1 MSKTVDNLMAAFAGE
16 SQANRKY
23 TAYAQQADKEGLGQ
37 VAKLFRAAAHAETIH
52 ALAHFRHAGKVGK
65 TAENLQDAI
74 GGETHEFTEMYPQ
87 MIKDAE
93 AEGNAKMAKWLDQV
107 SQVEACHASLYKKAV
122 ENDELVITATFPD
135 LDSQAVT
142 ISASRLIDSRGE
154 TAAYQT
160 RSISKVAGQG
170 VMIKITI
177 PLYEV
182 TS

>member
-93 AEGNAKMAKWLDQV
+93 AEGNAKMAKWLAQV
-107 SQVEACHASLYKKAV
+107 SQVEACHASLYKKAA
-122 ENDELVITATFPD
+122 ENAKAFEGDYYLCPVCGYTHEGPMEAG
-135 LDSQAVT
+135 
-142 ISASRLIDSRGE
+142 ASCPVCGCKGDKFFTVG
-154 TAAYQT
+154 
-160 RSISKVAGQG
+160 
-170 VMIKITI
+170 
-177 PLYEV
+177 
-182 TS
+182 

>member
-65 TAENLQDAI
+65 TKENLQDAI
-74 GGETHEFTEMYPQ
+74 SGETHECTVMYPQ

-93 AEGNAKMAKWLDQV
+93 AEGNARMAKWLDQV
-107 SQVEACHASLYKKAV
+107 SQVEACHASLYYLCPVCGYTHEGPMEAG
-122 ENDELVITATFPD
+122 
-135 LDSQAVT
+135 
-142 ISASRLIDSRGE
+142 ASCPVCGCKGDKFFTVG
-154 TAAYQT
+154 
-160 RSISKVAGQG
+160 
-170 VMIKITI
+170 
-177 PLYEV
+177 
-182 TS
+182 

>member
-74 GGETHEFTEMYPQ
+74 GRPVVEEDGTELGILADILDYPAGRIYVVKGKTEHLIPEQGGFIRSFDPETGKLT
-87 MIKDAE
+87 
-93 AEGNAKMAKWLDQV
+93 V
-107 SQVEACHASLYKKAV
+107 
-122 ENDELVITATFPD
+122 
-135 LDSQAVT
+135 
-142 ISASRLIDSRGE
+142 RLIEG
-154 TAAYQT
+154 
-160 RSISKVAGQG
+160 
-170 VMIKITI
+170 M
-177 PLYEV
+177 
-182 TS
+182 